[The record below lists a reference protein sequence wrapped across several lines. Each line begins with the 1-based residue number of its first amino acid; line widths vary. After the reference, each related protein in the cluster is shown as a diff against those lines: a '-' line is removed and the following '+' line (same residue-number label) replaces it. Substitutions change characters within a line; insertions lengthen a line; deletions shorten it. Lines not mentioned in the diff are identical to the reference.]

1 MAVVG
6 VGVAQV
12 GVGESPNSVLE
23 DIPLACQ
30 KENLTSAFGQT
41 EEGDCQS
48 DKGGG
53 SNPNTSALSI

>member
-1 MAVVG
+1 MVSRANIEVAEAFLHHSRSMAVVG

-30 KENLTSAFGQT
+30 KENLTFCFWA
-41 EEGDCQS
+41 D
-48 DKGGG
+48 
-53 SNPNTSALSI
+53 

>member
-30 KENLTSAFGQT
+30 KENLTF
-41 EEGDCQS
+41 C
-48 DKGGG
+48 
-53 SNPNTSALSI
+53 L

>member
-1 MAVVG
+1 MAVVD

-30 KENLTSAFGQT
+30 KENLTFCFWA
-41 EEGDCQS
+41 D
-48 DKGGG
+48 
-53 SNPNTSALSI
+53 

>member
-30 KENLTSAFGQT
+30 KENLTFCFWADWRRRLPVRQGRWQ
-41 EEGDCQS
+41 Q
-48 DKGGG
+48 
-53 SNPNTSALSI
+53 P